1 MAIITKTKNNRH
13 WEDVGELKPSFITGG
28 NKNGMARKDYGVSQK
43 SNTELPCDP
52 AISLP
57 DIHPRGW
64 KAGT

>member
-43 SNTELPCDP
+43 SNTELPYDP
-52 AISLP
+52 AISLLV
-57 DIHPRGW
+57 IYLKEL
-64 KAGT
+64 KAET